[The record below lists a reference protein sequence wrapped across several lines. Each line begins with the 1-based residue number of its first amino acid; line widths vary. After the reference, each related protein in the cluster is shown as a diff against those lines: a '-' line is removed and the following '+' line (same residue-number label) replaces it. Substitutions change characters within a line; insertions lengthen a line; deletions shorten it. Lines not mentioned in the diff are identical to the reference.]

1 MHKTG
6 PLVSIIIATYN
17 RSNILKY
24 TISTVL
30 KQNYQHFEIL
40 VIGDHCTDDTESVIN
55 SFDDKRISFYNLE
68 ENFGEQSYPNNFG
81 FQKSK
86 GELIAWLNHDDLWY
100 PEHLDTL
107 IKTLVNTLLFV
118 VGLLSVVMIIFAG
131 ILYTTSA
138 GDASKVT
145 RAKNT
150 LTYSIVGLLLAFL
163 AFAIVNWVLK
173 LF

>member
-1 MHKTG
+1 MNKIKVA
-6 PLVSIIIATYN
+6 LVAFAMIVFGGAALLPVTTVGALDPIAGACASDPN
-17 RSNILKY
+17 A
-24 TISTVL
+24 
-30 KQNYQHFEIL
+30 EICKAS
-40 VIGDHCTDDTESVIN
+40 GKA
-55 SFDDKRISFYNLE
+55 DK
-68 ENFGEQSYPNNFG
+68 P
-81 FQKSK
+81 
-86 GELIAWLNHDDLWY
+86 
-100 PEHLDTL
+100 DTL

-163 AFAIVNWVLK
+163 AFAIVNWLLK